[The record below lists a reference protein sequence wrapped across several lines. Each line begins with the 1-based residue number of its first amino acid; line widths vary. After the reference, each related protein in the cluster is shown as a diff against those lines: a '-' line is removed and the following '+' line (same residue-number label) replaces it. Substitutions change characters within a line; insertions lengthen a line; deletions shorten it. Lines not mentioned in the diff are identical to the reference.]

1 MITVHYEKFT
11 AEWLLP
17 SLICKGSPSLHVQEL
32 GMPCNNDFLRLYI
45 HVINLYCKW
54 SKVHSYKVIVFCL
67 VIGVN
72 FATRKETACLM
83 KLYSV
88 DNYPKSCM
96 YSRALLHD
104 SHDVYNIYSY
114 SSINVR
120 VQCTSVLIY
129 SFPRVWLVDL
139 GYVNSSYIISTL
151 MSVVFQLRFK
161 EYRPTVGLG
170 VGESNLCWS
179 NGAMLVF

>member
-11 AEWLLP
+11 AEWSLP

-67 VIGVN
+67 VMGVN
-72 FATRKETACLM
+72 FATRKGTACLT

-88 DNYPKSCM
+88 DNYPKSYM
-96 YSRALLHD
+96 YSRALMHG
-104 SHDVYNIYSY
+104 SDVYDIFSY
-114 SSINVR
+114 SSINIG
-120 VQCTSVLIY
+120 VQCTSVLIC
-129 SFPRVWLVDL
+129 SFRRVWLVDL
-139 GYVNSSYIISTL
+139 WYVNSSYIISAL

-161 EYRPTVGLG
+161 E
-170 VGESNLCWS
+170 
-179 NGAMLVF
+179 